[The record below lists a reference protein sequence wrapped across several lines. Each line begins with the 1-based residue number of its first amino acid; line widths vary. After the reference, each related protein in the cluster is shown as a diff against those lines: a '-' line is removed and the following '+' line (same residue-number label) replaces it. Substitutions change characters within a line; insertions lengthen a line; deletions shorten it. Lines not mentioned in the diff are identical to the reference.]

1 MLLRNPIGRS
11 RSMSKPQPK
20 AWSVIEGKKF
30 LPIEES
36 AKLLPSDTYVVR
48 NTQGLGIHFLKSP
61 LKTDE
66 LVEVDPAT
74 ESILDE
80 IERFWTKKDEY
91 ARYGM
96 LWKRGI
102 LLWGTPGG
110 GKTSIINQ
118 VAKKVIDKGGIVI
131 YVDYAN
137 LIPDGLKALRAV
149 EPDRP
154 ILLILEDLDDMLM
167 EYEESTILNII
178 DGEAQIDNV
187 IILATANKPEKLDKR
202 VRNRPS
208 RFDIVKRIGLPNSKA
223 RHTFL
228 AKKVPDL
235 EGEELDTW
243 VKDTGGLSLA
253 HLRDLVIGVKILG
266 HPYQETVRRLLD
278 MNEDEP
284 CSDDPDDEEER
295 PSFGFIP
302 PCDGNKRQKVDTKK
316 LDLEVRKRHNDQVR
330 TPSITV
336 TDD

>member
-1 MLLRNPIGRS
+1 
-11 RSMSKPQPK
+11 MSKPKPK
-20 AWSVIEGKKF
+20 AWSVVEGKKF
-30 LPIEES
+30 LPIEAS
-36 AKLLPSDTYVVR
+36 AETLAPDTYVVR
-48 NTQGLGIHFLKSP
+48 TTQSSGLHFLKSP

-74 ESILDE
+74 KEILDE
-80 IERFWTKKDEY
+80 IERFWAKKDKY
-91 ARYGM
+91 AEYGM

-137 LIPDGLKALRAV
+137 LIPDGLKALRSV

-208 RFDIVKRIGLPNSKA
+208 RFDIVKRIGLPNAKA
-223 RHTFL
+223 RRTFL
-228 AKKVPDL
+228 SKKIPDL
-235 EGEELDTW
+235 TEEELTTW
-243 VKDTGGLSLA
+243 VEDTRGLSLA
-253 HLRDLVIGVKILG
+253 HLRDLVVGVKILE

-284 CSDDPDDEEER
+284 CSDDPDEEEDR

-302 PCDGNKRQKVDTKK
+302 ASTRSEAKRSVDFDPTKG
-316 LDLEVRKRHNDQVR
+316 DQS
-330 TPSITV
+330 PIITI

>member
-1 MLLRNPIGRS
+1 
-11 RSMSKPQPK
+11 MSKPKPK
-20 AWSVIEGKKF
+20 AWSVVDGKKF
-30 LPIEES
+30 IPIEAS
-36 AKLLPSDTYVVR
+36 ADTLAPDTYVVR
-48 NTQGLGIHFLKSP
+48 NSQSIGVHFLRSP

-74 ESILDE
+74 EEILDE
-80 IERFWTKKDEY
+80 IERFWAKKDKY
-91 ARYGM
+91 AEFGM

-118 VAKKVIDKGGIVI
+118 VAMKVIDKDGIVI
-131 YVDYAN
+131 YVDFAN
-137 LIPDGLKALRAV
+137 LIPDGLKALRSV

-154 ILLILEDLDDMLM
+154 ILLILEDLDDMMM
-167 EYEESTILNII
+167 EYEESTILNIL

-208 RFDIVKRIGLPNSKA
+208 RFDIVKRIGLPNAKA
-223 RHTFL
+223 RRTFL
-228 AKKVPDL
+228 ASKIPDL
-235 EGEELDTW
+235 SEEDLETW
-243 VKDTGGLSLA
+243 VTDTRGLSLA
-253 HLRDLVIGVKILG
+253 HLRDLVVGVKILD

-284 CSDDPDDEEER
+284 CSDDPDEEEDR

-302 PCDGNKRQKVDTKK
+302 ASTKAEAKRSVDFDPTKG
-316 LDLEVRKRHNDQVR
+316 DQS
-330 TPSITV
+330 PIITI